1 MKKIKSLEHK
11 AGIWLDQETAYIVH
25 MEGDAV
31 GKVEGLISDVESR
44 VRMAGEGKVYARFGH
59 TFLDNQEKTQHR
71 QNNQRKSFFK
81 EILGHLH
88 GVNFLYLFGPGK
100 ARYGLHRLIE
110 RDQQLAGHIAAFE
123 AADRMNK
130 REAVAATLAY
140 FTGDQFKQYK
150 KDRRKAL
157 KAAL

>member
-1 MKKIKSLEHK
+1 MKKMKLPEHR

-25 MEGDAV
+25 LAGDKV

-59 TFLDNQEKTQHR
+59 AFLDNQEKTQHR

-81 EILGHLH
+81 EILGHLS
-88 GVNFLYLFGPGK
+88 GVDFLYLIGPGK
-100 ARYGLHRLIE
+100 ARYGLQSLIE
-110 RDQQLAGHIAAFE
+110 KDHLLAGHIAGFE
-123 AADRMNK
+123 TADRMSK

-140 FTGDQFKQYK
+140 FTGERYKQFK
-150 KDRRKAL
+150 KDRRKAM

>member
-1 MKKIKSLEHK
+1 MKKQKLPEHK

-25 MEGDAV
+25 IHGEILD
-31 GKVEGLISDVESR
+31 KVECLISDVESR

-71 QNNQRKSFFK
+71 QTNQRKQFFK
-81 EILGHLH
+81 EMLSHLQ
-88 GVNFLYLFGPGK
+88 GVDFVYLFGPGNAK
-100 ARYGLHRLIE
+100 HGLQRMIE
-110 RDQQLAGHIAAFE
+110 KDHQLAGHIAGCV

-130 REAVAATLAY
+130 RQAVIAALAFFNGEGY
-140 FTGDQFKQYK
+140 KEFKK
-150 KDRRKAL
+150 ERRKAM